1 MREGIEFGRPALG
14 LDVLRSSDGRV
25 VALEYDSIA
34 GSRFAGIAESSARTS
49 GSSCLLRLP
58 AILARPDGRHPARAE
73 FQVSVQRP
81 SATGKEIC
89 PMKRMLLAS
98 AAILVASLA
107 HAADNAQMAK
117 AKAEGEVAF
126 YANITAVEPIMKAF
140 TADTGIKAQY
150 TRISSNKFVATA
162 ITEFEAGKLAADV
175 VQAPLPVL
183 EELKQKGIL
192 AAYHSP
198 AAKGYPA
205 WAHKDDSIQLFGIE
219 YVGLI
224 YNKDRV
230 KKADVPK
237 HYMDLTDPKWK
248 DKIVMANPANHPST
262 ISWLIGLKENV
273 FKSEAEWMK
282 FVKGLAAN
290 QPMLVASF
298 GPTPAPIESG
308 EKLIGISMP
317 KYIVTKAPAP
327 LEWARLDEPLMGTP
341 RAIAITSK
349 APHPEAA
356 RVFVDYWLS
365 DKSMGMLAKDV
376 GEYVLAPGV
385 YPPVDGIKEAK
396 VIPIRE
402 LSDAE
407 LRKWGAEFK
416 KIFSAS

>member
-1 MREGIEFGRPALG
+1 
-14 LDVLRSSDGRV
+14 
-25 VALEYDSIA
+25 
-34 GSRFAGIAESSARTS
+34 
-49 GSSCLLRLP
+49 
-58 AILARPDGRHPARAE
+58 
-73 FQVSVQRP
+73 
-81 SATGKEIC
+81 
-89 PMKRMLLAS
+89 MLLAS
-98 AAILVASLA
+98 GAILVASLA

-126 YANITAVEPIMKAF
+126 YASITAVEPITKAF
-140 TADTGIKAQY
+140 TADTDIKAKY
-150 TRISSNKFVATA
+150 ARISSSKFVATA

-183 EELKQKGIL
+183 EELKKKGIL
-192 AAYHSP
+192 TAYHSP
-198 AAKGYPA
+198 AANGYPK

-224 YNKDRV
+224 YNKGRV

-237 HYMDLTDPKWK
+237 RYMDLTDPKWK

-262 ISWLIGLKENV
+262 ISWLIGLKKNV

-327 LEWARLDEPLMGTP
+327 LEWARLDEPLMGPP

-356 RVFVDYWLS
+356 RAFVDYWLS

-376 GEYVLAPGV
+376 GEYALAPGV
-385 YPPVDGIKEAK
+385 YPPIDGIREAK
-396 VIPIRE
+396 VIAIRE
-402 LSDAE
+402 LTDAE